1 MTEIGRAALTRAG
14 KPIPSEPKLDPS
26 VKKLPFVNFVDET
39 LIDGMKGRAGEEQKA
54 KILRFFEHLAS
65 QKKFVYQRHFLT
77 KHPLVAGAAFAGFKF
92 KSLSVGT
99 AMVEVP
105 GERVVYEMLDVLE
118 FNSTRKRMFVVD
130 GPAMQKLNSIT
141 RDHMEKYADV
151 ACKLDPHWFQQ
162 WNVRFDD
169 AQGNVAEIDRRKD
182 EKPNAIDDLMEEK
195 NRTRT

>member
-14 KPIPSEPKLDPS
+14 KPIPSEPKMDPS

-54 KILRFFEHLAS
+54 KILRFFEHLAVCHTVIL
-65 QKKFVYQRHFLT
+65 FVYQRHFLT

-118 FNSTRKRMFVVD
+118 FNSTRKRMFVVVR
-130 GPAMQKLNSIT
+130 NSSGELLLYT
-141 RDHMEKYADV
+141 TGADMM
-151 ACKLDPHWFQQ
+151 
-162 WNVRFDD
+162 
-169 AQGNVAEIDRRKD
+169 IY
-182 EKPNAIDDLMEEK
+182 
-195 NRTRT
+195 